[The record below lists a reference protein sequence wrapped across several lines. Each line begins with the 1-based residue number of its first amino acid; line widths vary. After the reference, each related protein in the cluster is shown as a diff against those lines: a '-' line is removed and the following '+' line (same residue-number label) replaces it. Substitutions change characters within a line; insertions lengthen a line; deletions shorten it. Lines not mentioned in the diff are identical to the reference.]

1 MGLTKPIEQYLFS
14 NLLTKIHIVVY
25 LKDII
30 RGDKVT
36 DNGIT
41 MTMSEAYCDGVYL
54 YVSFVIERDTA
65 FDTWTTDEYIKS
77 QLNYD
82 GTMYIESSE
91 GRKPLNDSG
100 LTGLEGKFTDAFTFV
115 GVKSFSLSG
124 LFFRISLCL
133 I

>member
-1 MGLTKPIEQYLFS
+1 M
-14 NLLTKIHIVVY
+14 N
-25 LKDII
+25 
-30 RGDKVT
+30 
-36 DNGIT
+36 
-41 MTMSEAYCDGVYL
+41 
-54 YVSFVIERDTA
+54 
-65 FDTWTTDEYIKS
+65 IKS

-82 GTMYIESSE
+82 GTMYIERSE